1 MVGCTATLHRRVR
14 ETQEQARSDRDTAT
28 GRLLAAYR
36 DNGDARA
43 RERLVELYMPLVEML
58 AHRHGMPGAERDD
71 LVQAG
76 SIGLLNAIERFD
88 PERGEEFAAFAVPTI
103 AGEIKRHI
111 RDRTDTV
118 RLPRQLQ
125 EAGVRLPRTRDE
137 LTARLGRQPSQS
149 ELAGQLGVTTED
161 LARLENGSAGQAHEN
176 AAEWDGSEIDAS
188 EARLLLADAFRTLDD
203 TDRRIVYLRF
213 VRERSRREVADEL
226 GMSQS
231 ALARRTSAALAKLR
245 RELEGRAFERGAQS
259 PARAPTIAAAPVP
272 AIAAAAAEGA
282 PGDRPAAVPADRPA
296 AAGGAP
302 GDRPAAAGGA
312 PAEPGPAP
320 TAATPAEPPAPDTKT
335 RHSGRLMLR
344 MPQSLHAELAQ
355 AAEREEVSLNQFIT
369 NTLSAAMARNPDG
382 ERPQA
387 PPPRWLPAAIVTNIV
402 VVAIAG
408 VIAVVLLLVAWQ
420 QGW

>member
-1 MVGCTATLHRRVR
+1 VNPGYGGLGATTAASRRVR
-14 ETQEQARSDRDTAT
+14 QTQEQARSDRDTAT
-28 GRLLAAYR
+28 GRLLGAYR
-36 DNGDARA
+36 DHGDTRA

-58 AHRHGMPGAERDD
+58 AHRHDMPGAERDD

-111 RDRTDTV
+111 RDRTETV

-125 EAGVRLPRTRDE
+125 EASARLPRARDQ
-137 LTARLGRQPSQS
+137 LTARLGRPPGPT
-149 ELAGQLGVTTED
+149 ELAGELGVSAED
-161 LARLENGSAGQAHEN
+161 VARLEGTSVGSVHDN
-176 AAEWDGSEIDAS
+176 AANGGDSELDAS

-231 ALARRTSAALAKLR
+231 ALARRTSAALSKLR
-245 RELEGRAFERGAQS
+245 SELEGRAFERGA
-259 PARAPTIAAAPVP
+259 RAPVRVAGEAPERAPAQSAAAPESAP
-272 AIAAAAAEGA
+272 APTPEIAAAAAG
-282 PGDRPAAVPADRPA
+282 RPSP
-296 AAGGAP
+296 
-302 GDRPAAAGGA
+302 
-312 PAEPGPAP
+312 E
-320 TAATPAEPPAPDTKT
+320 PAPDPKA
-335 RHSGRLMLR
+335 RAAYSGRLMLR

-369 NTLSAAMARNPDG
+369 NTLSAAIAWNSNG
-382 ERPQA
+382 EREPA

-408 VIAVVLLLVAWQ
+408 VIALVLLFVAWQ